1 MVYGTACGRVYCLE
15 GHCPKGQVAIPAPCY
30 FVGGR
35 LVRPVFSFGA
45 MECYVSQ
52 AWFDWAAMKRSTIAL
67 TIALVA
73 LWAFPHCAG
82 AGPRPPSILV
92 LDQSEP
98 RGPFY
103 FQIFAGIR
111 GELNADLRST
121 HTSLYAENLDL
132 SRFNG
137 KDYEDSLRRHLMQK
151 YRDRNVGVIVAVGVA
166 TLDLL
171 LRWRTEL
178 WAGVPVVFA
187 MVDETDFKRLNPPND
202 VTGGLVN
209 VSLSNTISIARAAVP
224 HLDTVVFVGD
234 PWERQV
240 IYRNWKH
247 EMPAATGGLKVVDLT
262 GFTMADVRQQVESL
276 PEGSAI
282 IYSAMYSDGE
292 GTFYPP
298 ATAVGLIAE
307 KANRPIIVASE
318 TFLAPGGLGGFVLVP
333 GLIGAHAAKMA
344 LRILNGESPSS
355 IPVTVTDAV
364 KPIFN
369 WRQMQRWG
377 VSDAALP
384 RASEIRFREPSFWK
398 EYFWQSIAA
407 IAAVLIQ
414 AGLIVFLL
422 VERKKRSNAEVS
434 ARSRLTELTHANR
447 RATAGELSSTIAH
460 ELNQPLGAILTNAET
475 AELILQSPSPDLGE
489 IRDILADI
497 RRDDLRANEVIN
509 RMRSFLKRA
518 PFELVDIDVN
528 DILRGAFGFLSVQA
542 ATRNIAL
549 YLQPSPEP
557 LRIKGDPVQL
567 QQVILNLIVNSMD
580 AMSAIPYGRT
590 VIGRAEQNG
599 GTSAIVSISDSGP
612 GIPPEKLSEVFDPF
626 FTTKKQ
632 GMGIGLSIAR
642 TIVQAHKGRIWAEN
656 QSEGGA
662 VFHLSLPLA
671 VP

>member
-1 MVYGTACGRVYCLE
+1 LQARHPLFRPVYGSYADVFIR
-15 GHCPKGQVAIPAPCY
+15 A
-30 FVGGR
+30 VG
-35 LVRPVFSFGA
+35 
-45 MECYVSQ
+45 CYVSQ
-52 AWFDWAAMKRSTIAL
+52 ACFGRATMKRSTIGL

-73 LWAFPHCAG
+73 LWASPHCAG
-82 AGPRPPSILV
+82 AELRPRSILV

-103 FQIFAGIR
+103 FQIFTGIR
-111 GELNADLRST
+111 AELNADTRA

-137 KDYEDSLRRHLMQK
+137 KDYEDSLQRHLKQK
-151 YRDRNVGVIVAVGVA
+151 YRDSSVGVIVAVGVA
-166 TLDLL
+166 TLDLV

-178 WAGVPVVFA
+178 WPGVPVVFA
-187 MVDETDFKRLNPPND
+187 MVDEIDFQRLNPPND
-202 VTGGLVN
+202 VTGGMVN
-209 VSLSNTISIARAAVP
+209 VSLANSIRIARAVVP
-224 HLDTVVFVGD
+224 NLDTVVFVGD

-240 IYRNWKH
+240 IYRNWKL
-247 EMPAATGGLKVVDLT
+247 EMPAAIGGLKVIDLT
-262 GFTMADVRQQVESL
+262 GFTMADARKQVEAL
-276 PEGSAI
+276 PKGSAI
-282 IYSAMYSDGE
+282 VYSAMYSDGE

-318 TFLAPGGLGGFVLVP
+318 TFLSPGGLGGFVLVP
-333 GLIGAHAAKMA
+333 GLIGANAAKMA

-369 WRQMQRWG
+369 WPQMQRWG
-377 VSDAALP
+377 VSEAALP
-384 RASEIRFREPSFWK
+384 PGSEIRFRDPSFWEK
-398 EYFWQSIAA
+398 YFWQSMAA

-414 AGLIVFLL
+414 AALIIFLL
-422 VERKKRSNAEVS
+422 FERKKRNDAEVS

-447 RATAGELSSTIAH
+447 QATAGELSSTIAH

-475 AELILQSPSPDLGE
+475 AELILQSPSPDLSE
-489 IRDILADI
+489 IKEILADI

-509 RMRSFLKRA
+509 RMRSFLKRT

-549 YLQPSPEP
+549 YLQPSSEP
-557 LRIKGDPVQL
+557 LHVKGDPVQL

-656 QSEGGA
+656 QTEGGA

-671 VP
+671 VA

>member
-1 MVYGTACGRVYCLE
+1 M
-15 GHCPKGQVAIPAPCY
+15 KG
-30 FVGGR
+30 
-35 LVRPVFSFGA
+35 
-45 MECYVSQ
+45 
-52 AWFDWAAMKRSTIAL
+52 STIGL
-67 TIALVA
+67 TIALAA
-73 LWAFPHCAG
+73 LWASPHCAG
-82 AGPRPPSILV
+82 AELRPRSILV

-111 GELNADLRST
+111 AELNADAHPL
-121 HTSLYAENLDL
+121 TSLYAENLDL

-137 KDYEDSLRRHLMQK
+137 KDYEDSLQRHLMQK
-151 YRDRNVGVIVAVGVA
+151 YRDSNVGAIVAVGAA
-166 TLDLL
+166 TLDLV

-178 WAGVPVVFA
+178 WAAVPIVFA
-187 MVDETDFKRLNPPND
+187 MVDETDFKRLNPPKD

-209 VSLSNTISIARAAVP
+209 VSLANSISTARAAVP

-234 PWERQV
+234 AWERQV
-240 IYRNWKH
+240 IYRNWKS
-247 EMPAATGGLKVVDLT
+247 EIPAATGGLKVIDLT
-262 GFTMADVRQQVESL
+262 GLAMADVRKQVEAL

-298 ATAVGLIAE
+298 ATAIGLIAE

-318 TFLAPGGLGGFVLVP
+318 TFLSPGGLGGFVLVP
-333 GLIGAHAAKMA
+333 GLIGTHAAKTA
-344 LRILNGESPSS
+344 LRILDGEPPSS

-369 WRQMQRWG
+369 WSQMQRWG
-377 VSDAALP
+377 VRDAALP
-384 RASEIRFREPSFWK
+384 PGSEVRFREPSFWEK
-398 EYFWQSIAA
+398 YFWQSMGA

-414 AGLIVFLL
+414 AGLILFLL
-422 VERKKRSNAEVS
+422 VERKKRNDAEIS

-475 AELILQSPSPDLGE
+475 AELILQSPSPDLSE
-489 IRDILADI
+489 IKEILADI
-497 RRDDLRANEVIN
+497 RRDDLRAHEVIN
-509 RMRSFLKRA
+509 RMRSFLKRT
-518 PFELVDIDVN
+518 PFEVVDIDVN

-549 YLQPSPEP
+549 YLQPSSEP
-557 LRIKGDPVQL
+557 LQIKGDPVQL

-580 AMSAIPYGRT
+580 AMSTIPYGRT

-656 QSEGGA
+656 QTEGGA

-671 VP
+671 VS

>member
-1 MVYGTACGRVYCLE
+1 
-15 GHCPKGQVAIPAPCY
+15 
-30 FVGGR
+30 
-35 LVRPVFSFGA
+35 
-45 MECYVSQ
+45 
-52 AWFDWAAMKRSTIAL
+52 MKRSTIAL
-67 TIALVA
+67 TIALAA
-73 LWAFPHCAG
+73 LWVSPHCA
-82 AGPRPPSILV
+82 AAELRPRSILV

-103 FQIFAGIR
+103 FQIFTGLR
-111 GELNADLRST
+111 GELNADARA

-137 KDYEDSLRRHLMQK
+137 KDYEDSLQRHLKQK
-151 YRDRNVGVIVAVGVA
+151 YHNSSVGVVIAVGVA
-166 TLDLL
+166 TLDLV
-171 LRWRTEL
+171 LRWRPEL
-178 WAGVPVVFA
+178 WPGAPIVFA
-187 MVDETDFKRLNPPND
+187 MVDESDFKRLNPPSD

-209 VSLSNTISIARAAVP
+209 VSLANSIGIARAAVP
-224 HLDTVVFVGD
+224 NLDTVVFVGD

-240 IYRNWKH
+240 IYRNWKF
-247 EMPAATGGLKVVDLT
+247 EMPTATGGLKVIDLT
-262 GFTMADVRQQVESL
+262 GSTMANTRKQVEAL
-276 PEGSAI
+276 PKGSAI
-282 IYSAMYSDGE
+282 VYSAMYSDGE

-298 ATAVGLIAE
+298 ATALGLIAE

-318 TFLAPGGLGGFVLVP
+318 TFLSPGGLGGFVLVP

-344 LRILNGESPSS
+344 LRILDGESPSS

-369 WRQMQRWG
+369 WSQMQRWG
-377 VSDAALP
+377 VSEAALP
-384 RASEIRFREPSFWK
+384 PGSEIRFRDPSFWEK
-398 EYFWQSIAA
+398 YWWQSMAA

-414 AGLIVFLL
+414 AALIVFLL
-422 VERKKRSNAEVS
+422 VERKKRSDAEVS

-475 AELILQSPSPDLGE
+475 AELILQSPSPDLSE
-489 IRDILADI
+489 IKEILGDI
-497 RRDDLRANEVIN
+497 RRDDLRAHEVIN
-509 RMRSFLKRA
+509 RMRSFLKRT

-542 ATRNIAL
+542 ASRNIAL
-549 YLQPSPEP
+549 YLQPSSEP
-557 LRIKGDPVQL
+557 LQIKGDPVQL

-642 TIVQAHKGRIWAEN
+642 TIIQAHKGRIWAEN
-656 QSEGGA
+656 QTEGGA

-671 VP
+671 LP